1 MEDYKSIH
9 IISEAVIVGGLSIY
23 VYKKISELEST
34 VEELKQQIAMQNNQ
48 LRYLLGLDANSQRTP
63 LRIPNHPPQF
73 DTEGVISSCSSDAL
87 QKESQGAPSEWFTS
101 NKPNMECNGGVCT
114 LSSAA
119 KGRRD
124 PQDVPYA
131 NQRVEPGR
139 SIIAPFWDRAAR
151 DPKSVGH
158 LARLD
163 GRNDVMMATRHYD
176 RQEDKKVVISKISK
190 QIEFDRENN
199 DLDQSLKVNTFT
211 KFSPNPV
218 IKSVTPKPSTSS
230 ITIDNDEETNELDNI
245 LNEIDN
251 E

>member
-1 MEDYKSIH
+1 MEESNYKSIH
-9 IISEAVIVGGLSIY
+9 IISEAIIVGGLSIY

-48 LRYLLGLDANSQRTP
+48 LRYLLGANSQRTP
-63 LRIPNHPPQF
+63 LRIPNGLPPF
-73 DTEGVISSCSSDAL
+73 DTMSVEGVTPSCSSDAL
-87 QKESQGAPSEWFTS
+87 QKESQGAPSAWFTS
-101 NKPNMECNGGVCT
+101 NKKMECNGGVCT

-119 KGRRD
+119 KCRRD
-124 PQDVPYA
+124 PQDIPHA
-131 NQRVEPGR
+131 NRHVEP
-139 SIIAPFWDRAAR
+139 
-151 DPKSVGH
+151 
-158 LARLD
+158 
-163 GRNDVMMATRHYD
+163 GRNDVMMATCR

-230 ITIDNDEETNELDNI
+230 ITTDNDDETNELDNI